1 MSFIVLGSIGS
12 IVGTVG
18 SGIGAVGAGIASLGA
33 GTALGGVTGAVGSA
47 VGGLGGLLTGAG
59 GALGGAAGAGGAA
72 IGTGEAVGAA
82 SSAISSLGPA
92 AGAAT
97 PEAVPAAVPG
107 AVPGAVPEVA
117 STGAPGAVATGAP
130 EAAPGIMGKI
140 GGAVLDALP
149 SEASSFIT
157 DTLGLAPSEVGHGAT
172 MLTTEGAKGAYD
184 TASLASTNATSRD
197 MTHRMA
203 TRGNWATGGLATL
216 KGGGSIKMVDGQ
228 YVIPADV
235 VSALGNGSSKAGA
248 KYLAHAFE
256 RVRTQ
261 GPSMPHK
268 PKKQAGELAM
278 KRMIERTKRA

>member
-1 MSFIVLGSIGS
+1 
-12 IVGTVG
+12 
-18 SGIGAVGAGIASLGA
+18 
-33 GTALGGVTGAVGSA
+33 
-47 VGGLGGLLTGAG
+47 
-59 GALGGAAGAGGAA
+59 
-72 IGTGEAVGAA
+72 
-82 SSAISSLGPA
+82 
-92 AGAAT
+92 
-97 PEAVPAAVPG
+97 
-107 AVPGAVPEVA
+107 
-117 STGAPGAVATGAP
+117 
-130 EAAPGIMGKI
+130 MGKI

-172 MLTTEGAKGAYD
+172 MLTTEGAKGVYD